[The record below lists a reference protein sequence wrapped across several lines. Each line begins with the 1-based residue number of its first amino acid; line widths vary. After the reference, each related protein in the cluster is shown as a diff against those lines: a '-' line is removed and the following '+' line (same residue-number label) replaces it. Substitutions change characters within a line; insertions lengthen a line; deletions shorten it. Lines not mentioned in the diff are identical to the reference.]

1 MRKIKT
7 IAEKIDEMIEGYE
20 KLNRDANDML
30 DLYLDELRLTCPGV
44 PIGSLKMMTFNRAG
58 STRDMIEVL
67 KILKERKCHAN

>member
-7 IAEKIDEMIEGYE
+7 IGEKCDELIAAYE
-20 KLNRDANDML
+20 KLNHEANDML

-67 KILKERKCHAN
+67 KILKERKSPAN